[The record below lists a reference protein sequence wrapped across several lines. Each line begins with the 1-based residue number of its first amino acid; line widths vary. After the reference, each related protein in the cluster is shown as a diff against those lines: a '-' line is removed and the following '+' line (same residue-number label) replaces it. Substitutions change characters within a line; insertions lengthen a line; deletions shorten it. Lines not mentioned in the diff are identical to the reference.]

1 MFKYYKITLG
11 ICFLFFCSYSWA
23 NEQESI
29 KNVENSLSP
38 VNSFKGDKLWNLQ
51 ERMKHYGV
59 PGVGIAVIKDYK
71 VSWFKTYGLAD
82 REAGKVASNHTL
94 FQAGFVSKPVAAFG
108 ALRLVEAGKLS
119 LETGINTTLKSWKLP
134 ENEFSTKN
142 KVTLRQLLSHTGG
155 LTTRGFIGYS
165 LGEKIPN
172 VIQTLNGV
180 KPANSP
186 PVRVNK
192 EPGGDFRYSGGGYT
206 VAQLMMSD
214 VSGMPFNKVMDDLLF
229 NPIKM
234 TQSFYQ
240 QTLPTALLKNV
251 AAGVK
256 THGDAVRGK
265 YHNHPEMAAA
275 GLWTTAGDLA
285 LFAVEIQKALIRN
298 SKLMNKS
305 TAQTM
310 TTEVDSGYALGWF
323 VDNRGGTGY
332 FSHGGST
339 QGFSTQLT
347 SHLKDGYGVAIMTNS
362 NHPEFLDEVVSAVGL
377 TYGWDGYQAKETQKI
392 TKNMSNKYL
401 GQYRYDSTQSISI
414 TSQEGKLWMS
424 YPGTTPQELNYTGEG
439 LFLRRESSTPI
450 KFTEKKGVIQFNFV
464 RSDGKYQSHS
474 QLATDEQMAGDILNT
489 GDYADALITYRTLLE
504 NDSSDEPLS
513 EGRLNNQG
521 LSMMKEN
528 FDYAIKLLTINTDL
542 YPDSANTW
550 DSLAFA
556 YQQADNKKEAIEHYR
571 NALKRDSTFSS
582 SLKGLAEL
590 ENK

>member
-1 MFKYYKITLG
+1 MIKYYKSALG
-11 ICFLFFCSYSWA
+11 VCFILLCSNTWA
-23 NEQESI
+23 NQQELI

-38 VNSFKGDKLWNLQ
+38 VNSFKGDKLWSLQ
-51 ERMKHYGV
+51 DRMKHYGV

-82 REAGKVASNHTL
+82 REAGKVASNQTL
-94 FQAGFVSKPVAAFG
+94 FQAGSVSKPVAAFG
-108 ALRLVEAGKLS
+108 ALRLVEAGKLPLDS
-119 LETGINTTLKSWKLP
+119 DINTTLKSWKLP
-134 ENEFSTKN
+134 ENEFSTKT
-142 KVTLRQLLSHTGG
+142 KVTLRELLSHTGG

-165 LGEKIPN
+165 LDEKIPN
-172 VIQTLNGV
+172 VIQILNGI
-180 KPANSP
+180 KPANSA

-206 VAQLMMSD
+206 VAQLMMSE
-214 VSGMPFNKVMDDLLF
+214 VSGMPFNKVMDELLF
-229 NPIKM
+229 NSVRM

-240 QTLPTALLKNV
+240 QTLPTALLKNL
-251 AAGVK
+251 AAGVRA
-256 THGDAVRGK
+256 HGDAVTGK
-265 YHNHPEMAAA
+265 YHTHPEMAAA

-285 LFAVEIQKALIRN
+285 LFAAEIQKALSGN
-298 SKLMNKS
+298 SKLLNKS

-310 TTEVDSGYALGWF
+310 ITEVDSGYALGWF
-323 VDNRGGTGY
+323 VDNRGGTSY

-377 TYGWDGYQAKETQKI
+377 TYEWDGYQAKETQNI
-392 TKNMSNKYL
+392 TKEMFNKYL

-424 YPGTTPQELNYTGEG
+424 YPGTSPKELNYTGEG
-439 LFLRRESSTPI
+439 IFLRRESATPI
-450 KFTEKKGVIQFNFV
+450 KFTEAKGVIQFNFV
-464 RSDGKYQSHS
+464 RSYGNYQSHLK
-474 QLATDEQMAGDILNT
+474 LAKDEQMAGDALNT
-489 GDYADALITYRTLLE
+489 DDYADALIAYRTLLE
-504 NDSSDEPLS
+504 KDSSDESLS

-556 YQQADNKKEAIEHYR
+556 YQQANIKHKAIQHYR
-571 NALKRDSTFSS
+571 NALKRDSTFLSA
-582 SLKGLAEL
+582 LKGLAEL